1 MQLQFNRISIMKS
14 YSIFLILIVFSM
26 VNPASAR
33 VELTD
38 FFSDFTTSDVTIN
51 SDVDFNG
58 KAVFELLYS
67 GELVESHEVP
77 VNARAGEPLT
87 KVIIWQEKPQH
98 DFYTATVTLYE
109 GDRLVSKNSYHIA
122 YGSATIPS
130 FQVVDF
136 SPSDSGVLLLLRSFN
151 PTVAD
156 IKIELLDN
164 NDIVYSKTR
173 EDISITT
180 STDLQILW
188 PFLLTDN
195 KKYIVRA
202 KIFSHR
208 LYAPPLVN
216 TYIAGFTATD
226 DVEILPA
233 DVQVD
238 EYGASV
244 TIQGKS
250 QVPFDGSIVVS
261 AKNRATGETHVY
273 RQQLEDI
280 LTSGKESTAGVVWK
294 GIAPG
299 NYDVIIEAVNH
310 KNITIDKYETVLRIP
325 EYPAA
330 NITSP
335 ANSTP
340 GFEGIVFLIVLVVI
354 SISISIS
361 RKLKF

>member
-1 MQLQFNRISIMKS
+1 MQLNRKLTKITLLVLFISFMT
-14 YSIFLILIVFSM
+14 
-26 VNPASAR
+26 NPVSAR
-33 VELTD
+33 IELTD
-38 FFSDFTTSDVTIN
+38 FFSDFTTSEVTVK
-51 SDVDFNG
+51 SDMDFQG
-58 KAVFELLYS
+58 KLVFGLLYS

-77 VNARAGEPLT
+77 VNVKAGEPLT

-98 DFYTATVTLYE
+98 DFYTATVILYQ
-109 GDRLVSKNSYHIA
+109 GNKLISNSLYNIA
-122 YGSATIPS
+122 YGTATLPS

-136 SPSDSGVLLLLRSFN
+136 SPSNSGVQLLLRSFN

-164 NDIVYSKTR
+164 NDIVYSKTKD
-173 EDISITT
+173 DISITA
-180 STDLQILW
+180 STELKILW

-195 KKYIVRA
+195 KKYVVRA
-202 KIFSHR
+202 KIYSHR

-216 TYIAGFTATD
+216 TYISGFTATD

-261 AKNRATGETHVY
+261 ARNRATGETNVF

-280 LTSGKESTAGVVWK
+280 LTAGQESTAGIVWK
-294 GIAPG
+294 GIEPG
-299 NYDVIIEAVNH
+299 NYDVIIEAVNYQ
-310 KNITIDKYETVLRIP
+310 NVTIDKYETVFRIP
-325 EYPAA
+325 EYPVA
-330 NITSP
+330 NITS
-335 ANSTP
+335 AASTP
-340 GFEGIVFLIVLVVI
+340 GFEGIFLMFILLAVRRIKGV
-354 SISISIS
+354 
-361 RKLKF
+361 

>member
-1 MQLQFNRISIMKS
+1 MQLQFNRVSIMKS
-14 YSIFLILIVFSM
+14 YAIFLILIIFSM

-51 SDVDFNG
+51 SDADFNG

-67 GELVESHEVP
+67 GEVVESHEVP

-87 KVIIWQEKPQH
+87 KVIIWQEKPRH
-98 DFYTATVTLYE
+98 DFYTARVALYE
-109 GDRLVSKNSYHIA
+109 GDRLVSNISYPIA
-122 YGSATIPS
+122 YGTVTLPS

-136 SPSDSGVLLLLRSFN
+136 SPSNSGVQLLLRSFN
-151 PTVAD
+151 PTVTD

-180 STDLQILW
+180 STDLKILW

-195 KKYIVRA
+195 KNYTVRT
-202 KIFSHR
+202 KIFTHR

-261 AKNRATGETHVY
+261 AKNRATGETQVY

-299 NYDVIIEAVNH
+299 NYDVILEAVNH
-310 KNITIDKYETVLRIP
+310 KNITIDKYETVLKIP
-325 EYPAA
+325 EYPTA

-354 SISISIS
+354 VIS
-361 RKLKF
+361 RKLKV

>member
-1 MQLQFNRISIMKS
+1 MKS

-51 SDVDFNG
+51 SDMDFNG

-98 DFYTATVTLYE
+98 DFYTATVALYE

-188 PFLLTDN
+188 PFLLIDN
-195 KKYIVRA
+195 KKYVVRA
-202 KIFSHR
+202 KIYSHR

-216 TYIAGFTATD
+216 TYISGFTATD

-244 TIQGKS
+244 TILGKS

-330 NITSP
+330 NLTSP

-340 GFEGIVFLIVLVVI
+340 GFEGVVFLIALVV
-354 SISISIS
+354 ISISIS
-361 RKLKF
+361 RKLKV

>member
-1 MQLQFNRISIMKS
+1 MLSRRLKIRITL
-14 YSIFLILIVFSM
+14 LILIILFMGNS
-26 VNPASAR
+26 ASAR

-98 DFYTATVTLYE
+98 DFYTATVALYE
-109 GDRLVSKNSYHIA
+109 GDRLVSNNSYHIA

-136 SPSDSGVLLLLRSFN
+136 SPSDSGVQLLLRSFN

-195 KKYIVRA
+195 KKYVVRA
-202 KIFSHR
+202 KIYSHR

-216 TYIAGFTATD
+216 TYISGFTATD

-325 EYPAA
+325 EYPVA

-335 ANSTP
+335 AKGTP
-340 GFEGIVFLIVLVVI
+340 GFEGIVFLIILVV
-354 SISISIS
+354 IS
-361 RKLKF
+361 RKLKV

>member
-51 SDVDFNG
+51 SDMDFNG

-98 DFYTATVTLYE
+98 DFYTAAVTLYE

-188 PFLLTDN
+188 PFLLIDN
-195 KKYIVRA
+195 KKYVVRA
-202 KIFSHR
+202 KIYSHR

-216 TYIAGFTATD
+216 TYISGFTATD

-244 TIQGKS
+244 TILGKS

-280 LTSGKESTAGVVWK
+280 LTSGKDSTAGVVWK

-330 NITSP
+330 SITSP

-340 GFEGIVFLIVLVVI
+340 GFEGIVFLIALVVI
-354 SISISIS
+354 SISIS
-361 RKLKF
+361 RKFKV

>member
-1 MQLQFNRISIMKS
+1 MQLKFNRILIMKTIF
-14 YSIFLILIVFSM
+14 SIFLILIIFSIA
-26 VNPASAR
+26 NSASAR

-51 SDVDFNG
+51 SDMDFNG

-67 GELVESHEVP
+67 GELVESHEVS

-87 KVIIWQEKPQH
+87 KVIIWEEKPQH
-98 DFYTATVTLYE
+98 DFYIATVTLYE
-109 GDRLVSKNSYHIA
+109 GDRLVSNKSYNIA
-122 YGSATIPS
+122 YGTVTMPS

-136 SPSDSGVLLLLRSFN
+136 SPSNSGVQLLLRSFN
-151 PTVAD
+151 PTVTD

-173 EDISITT
+173 DDISITT
-180 STDLQILW
+180 STELKILW

-202 KIFSHR
+202 KIYTHR

-216 TYIAGFTATD
+216 TYIAGFTAMD
-226 DVEILPA
+226 NVEILPA

-261 AKNRATGETHVY
+261 ARNRATGETDVY

-280 LTSGKESTAGVVWK
+280 LTSGKESTAGIVWK

-299 NYDVIIEAVNH
+299 TYDIIIEAVNQE
-310 KNITIDKYETVLRIP
+310 NVTIDKYETVLRIP
-325 EYPAA
+325 DYPIA

-335 ANSTP
+335 ARSTP
-340 GFEGIVFLIVLVVI
+340 GFEGIVFLIILIVV
-354 SISISIS
+354 S
-361 RKLKF
+361 RKL